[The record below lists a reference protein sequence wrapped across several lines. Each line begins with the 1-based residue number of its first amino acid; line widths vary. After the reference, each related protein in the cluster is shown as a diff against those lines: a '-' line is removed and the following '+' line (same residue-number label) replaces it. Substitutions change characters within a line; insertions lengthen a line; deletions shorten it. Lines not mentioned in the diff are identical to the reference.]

1 MERNGQVEQPN
12 EFLDLK
18 YKMLQYEFDQ
28 DVLNLCEQ
36 ATAIMFKNYKGDL
49 HFLMKSITYQEDFE
63 KLYVIHKLNGQLT
76 KDTFKMFIKFSTNI
90 FEENGLNGEALVQ
103 NIQVFQ
109 KNSPWR
115 TSKKDKHD
123 KILRNYFSHMLFFNL
138 RRFEVFFLFE
148 SIIFDG

>member
-18 YKMLQYEFDQ
+18 YKMQQYEFDQ
-28 DVLNLCEQ
+28 YVLNLCEQ

-90 FEENGLNGEALVQ
+90 FEEDGLTEEALVQ
-103 NIQVFQ
+103 NMKGFCSQ
-109 KNSPWR
+109 KDLPWR
-115 TSKKDKHD
+115 TSKK
-123 KILRNYFSHMLFFNL
+123 R
-138 RRFEVFFLFE
+138 
-148 SIIFDG
+148 